1 MYIIFFATI
10 FRILLN
16 ITKLD
21 WQSLM
26 TSSFWLNWSFVIGT
40 QRCIFLFAVI
50 FNLRNNPFINIL
62 TLPARNK
69 DFCNCFQN
77 KTIKHLDKKYLCLEL
92 KIFVAARMAADAQM
106 MSHFYSP
113 LHHMYHSMH
122 SSSLHPHS
130 RSVTHTWW
138 SAVTCRLMLAT
149 CHVSRE

>member
-1 MYIIFFATI
+1 M

-16 ITKLD
+16 IMK
-21 WQSLM
+21 
-26 TSSFWLNWSFVIGT
+26 LNWQKININLLLLAELVVFDRNT
-40 QRCIFLFAVI
+40 TLYFLFAVI

-62 TLPARNK
+62 TLPARNV

-130 RSVTHTWW
+130 RSDTDT
-138 SAVTCRLMLAT
+138 L
-149 CHVSRE
+149 

>member
-1 MYIIFFATI
+1 M
-10 FRILLN
+10 N
-16 ITKLD
+16 ITKLNRQYLLLLAELVVCD
-21 WQSLM
+21 RN
-26 TSSFWLNWSFVIGT
+26 TTVY
-40 QRCIFLFAVI
+40 FLFAVI

-130 RSVTHTWW
+130 RSVTHTLR
-138 SAVTCRLMLAT
+138 SAVKCRLMLAT
-149 CHVSRE
+149 CHVSREQLQTIYLDVLYLAYE